1 MKKNVILS
9 LQAYT
14 FHTRTFAET
23 LAVARRLGFEHVECY
38 PGQKIGGGIDG
49 TTDYAS
55 MSPETRAKL
64 RALVGQ
70 SGVKM
75 TAYGVVNPGSEGNWA
90 KLAEFC
96 SDLGVKQVQ
105 MPAGQDRAA
114 YDLAERFAKK
124 SGIRVSLHNHTEA
137 KGMPKPMLEAL
148 QGRCAMIGAG
158 ADIGHWVRAGED
170 ALAGVRLL
178 KGRFH
183 EIHLADVAPKACG
196 FRDLPTGSGVSAVA
210 AILDELESQGG
221 TVYATV
227 EYEYASDT
235 LESDVAACV
244 RWFRA
249 WERGELASDNRVRS
263 ARDVAA
269 LWRGVKQAA
278 RPDTWDIPASF
289 SEGIALG
296 EKTARMHRLEI
307 DPATLRANR
316 AGANGWEDKDAAFGA
331 DPKRKFCQIGWN
343 GNAWVSCALKQPGA
357 PKVYTV
363 ASSNDCPARDPSA
376 WALLGSEDGENW
388 FTLDE
393 RKGQFFMKRFL
404 LKGFEIAQPRA
415 CRYLRFEVRAHGGDR
430 DMQFS
435 RLGFFD

>member
-23 LAVARRLGFEHVECY
+23 LAVARRLGFEHIECY
-38 PGQKIGGGIDG
+38 PGQQLGGGLAG
-49 TTDYAS
+49 TTDYHMPA
-55 MSPETRAKL
+55 ETRARLK
-64 RALVGQ
+64 ALLAK

-75 TAYGVVNPGSEGNWA
+75 TAYGVVNPGSAENWTA
-90 KLAEFC
+90 LMSFC

-105 MPAGQDRAA
+105 MPAGLDRAA
-114 YDLAERFAKK
+114 YDLAEDFAKR
-124 SGIRVSLHNHTEA
+124 SGIRVCLHNHTEA
-137 KGMPKPMLEAL
+137 KGMPKPMLESL
-148 QGRCAMIGAG
+148 QGRGPMIGAG

-183 EIHLADVAPKACG
+183 EIHLADVAPKSCG

-210 AILDELESQGG
+210 AILDELETQGG
-221 TVYATV
+221 PVYATV
-227 EYEYASDT
+227 EYEFASDT

-249 WERGELASDNRVRS
+249 WERGELAADNRLKS
-263 ARDVAA
+263 ARDVSA

-278 RPDTWDIPASF
+278 RPDTWDIPANF
-289 SEGIALG
+289 NEGVELG
-296 EKTARMHRLEI
+296 AKTEQMHRLEV
-307 DPATLRANR
+307 DLRSLQANKP
-316 AGANGWEDKDAAFGA
+316 GANGHEDKDAAFST

-343 GNAWVSCALKQPGA
+343 GNAWVSCGLRQPGT

-363 ASSNDCPARDPSA
+363 SSSNDCPNRDPVA
-376 WALLGSEDGENW
+376 WALYGSDNGTDW
-388 FTLDE
+388 FLLDE
-393 RKGQFFMKRFL
+393 RKDQLFLKRFL
-404 LKGFEIAQPRA
+404 LKGFEIPQPRA
-415 CRYLRFEVRAHGGDR
+415 CRFLKFEVRAQGGDR